1 MVPMKISKDKGVDPW
16 VLPPRIGIQY
26 DCPIPTST
34 MVALT
39 EERPMT
45 QMHRLAIDLA
55 KQSFNVCP
63 WDCGGTVSSAKCFHR
78 LTAAAFERVIHVH
91 RRDGDLSHQ

>member
-1 MVPMKISKDKGVDPW
+1 MVPVKISKDKAVHPW
-16 VLPPRIGIQY
+16 VLPPRTGIKY

-39 EERPMT
+39 EERQMT
-45 QMHRLAIDLA
+45 QMHSLAIDLA
-55 KQSFNVCP
+55 KKSFNVCP

-78 LTAAAFERVIHVH
+78 LDCSSF
-91 RRDGDLSHQ
+91 